1 MGGPGTIGDIRS
13 QPRVRL
19 KKCQVLGW
27 RGLSP
32 QGGVRGDAW
41 SVRQYLRDG
50 AATAEQLAEAYGLRP
65 EFIAAVAGTR

>member
-1 MGGPGTIGDIRS
+1 MPGPEVAWTV
-13 QPRVRL
+13 P
-19 KKCQVLGW
+19 
-27 RGLSP
+27 P
-32 QGGVRGDAW
+32 AGVRGDAW